1 MAIPDEQT
9 SELIAAL
16 KELVEELKI
25 DRTRFQ
31 TTQNQAGSEDSE
43 ARRRMENI
51 VPTARTT
58 KEPNQVVR
66 AAPEILI
73 AGYSTQAIHQQQA
86 ISRDDDE
93 WLEKEEKKGKGWL
106 EKIFSPGMLLLLGGL
121 AALVTGV
128 LSFKDDIAD
137 FLGDLGSG
145 GFEKIKNLML
155 DTLDLRRIP
164 IVGGIISFVD
174 SYQAFQKGEWGI
186 GLGHL
191 FSGLVNTVG
200 WAVLG
205 PFAGVLSWGIDML
218 VSFLEGEG
226 EGASSEDVVQDTGF
240 DIWENI
246 GRPMW
251 DFLAPI
257 LKFIPIIG
265 SFVWFA
271 EAKTAFSSGGI
282 DGFATGLLSLF
293 GGLVVNFPLFGQLA
307 SAGVQVLIGII
318 KGEDKQPDPEKGWN
332 IIDDLAMPMYNSLK
346 PVIRYIPVI
355 GSFIYAAE
363 AVNSFANKKWA
374 VGLLQFANSIAVM
387 FPWMGTAIA
396 AGVQVMISLFDTE
409 DAKEPIVAKSRKGFF
424 ARMSDGILDTARK
437 WWGKLGNG
445 WLGKATKWTMR
456 KLFPKWADMLDESGS
471 TAISDDQEM
480 LGQMDLEM
488 SSASNTVTKPD
499 NSLAFT
505 DSELNKMTTSSLY
518 ALLKYSNWGDR
529 DSARINAAILRQGAD
544 PDRDLG
550 LSDDIKTGKKNADAK
565 KPKTLANSVL
575 DVFSTFDKFLEQW
588 TGQTTEDQNKE
599 QTEKDEQKTVEQ
611 SKLENQREIIRLQ
624 RELNDNIVTS
634 IREGGN
640 TINNS
645 PVYSTTVGSPPNS
658 TISASRNRFATQHG
672 RK

>member
-1 MAIPDEQT
+1 MAMTDEQT
-9 SELIAAL
+9 SELIASL
-16 KELVEELKI
+16 KELVEELKL
-25 DRTRFQ
+25 DRSRFQ
-31 TTQNQAGSEDSE
+31 TPQNQSGEEDSE
-43 ARRRMENI
+43 TRRRMENI
-51 VPTARTT
+51 VPTAKTAE
-58 KEPNQVVR
+58 EPNQVVKKV
-66 AAPEILI
+66 PEVSIS
-73 AGYSTQAIHQQQA
+73 GYSTQAIQQQQA
-86 ISRDDDE
+86 LARDDGE

-155 DTLDLRRIP
+155 ETLDLRRIP

-174 SYQAFQKGEWGI
+174 SYQAFQEGKWGI
-186 GLGHL
+186 ALGHL

-205 PFAGVLSWGIDML
+205 PFAGILSWGIDML

-226 EGASSEDVVQDTGF
+226 EGASPGDVAEDTGF

-271 EAKTAFSSGGI
+271 EAKTAFDSGGV
-282 DGFATGLLSLF
+282 DGFAVGLLSLF
-293 GGLVVNFPLFGQLA
+293 GGLAVNFPAFGTLA
-307 SAGVQVLIGII
+307 NVGVQLLIGII
-318 KGEDKQPDPEKGWN
+318 KGEDEQPDAEKGWN
-332 IIDDLAMPMYNSLK
+332 IIDDLAMPMYNFLK
-346 PVIRYIPVI
+346 PIIRYIPVV

-374 VGLLQFANSIAVM
+374 IGLLQIANAVAVM
-387 FPWMGTAIA
+387 FPWIGTAIA

-409 DAKEPIVAKSRKGFF
+409 DAKEPVAAKSKKGFF

-456 KLFPKWADMLDESGS
+456 KLFPQWADMLDQSGS
-471 TAISDDQEM
+471 TAAADEQEM

-488 SSASNTVTKPD
+488 VNASNTVTKPD

-518 ALLKYSNWGDR
+518 ALLKYSNWGAR
-529 DSARINAAILRQGAD
+529 DSDRINAAILRQGSD

-550 LSDDIKTGKKNADAK
+550 LSDDIKTGKANADAK

-611 SKLENQREIIRLQ
+611 TKLENQREIIRLQ
-624 RELNDNIVTS
+624 GELNDNIITS

-645 PVYSTTVGSPPNS
+645 PVYSTSVGSPPSS
-658 TISASRNRFATQHG
+658 TISDSRNRFTSQYG

>member
-205 PFAGVLSWGIDML
+205 PFAGVLSWGIDKSNEARQSQM
-218 VSFLEGEG
+218 VCWYNLEFWTY
-226 EGASSEDVVQDTGF
+226 S
-240 DIWENI
+240 
-246 GRPMW
+246 
-251 DFLAPI
+251 
-257 LKFIPIIG
+257 
-265 SFVWFA
+265 
-271 EAKTAFSSGGI
+271 
-282 DGFATGLLSLF
+282 
-293 GGLVVNFPLFGQLA
+293 
-307 SAGVQVLIGII
+307 
-318 KGEDKQPDPEKGWN
+318 
-332 IIDDLAMPMYNSLK
+332 
-346 PVIRYIPVI
+346 RY
-355 GSFIYAAE
+355 
-363 AVNSFANKKWA
+363 
-374 VGLLQFANSIAVM
+374 L
-387 FPWMGTAIA
+387 
-396 AGVQVMISLFDTE
+396 
-409 DAKEPIVAKSRKGFF
+409 
-424 ARMSDGILDTARK
+424 
-437 WWGKLGNG
+437 
-445 WLGKATKWTMR
+445 
-456 KLFPKWADMLDESGS
+456 SGS
-471 TAISDDQEM
+471 
-480 LGQMDLEM
+480 L
-488 SSASNTVTKPD
+488 
-499 NSLAFT
+499 
-505 DSELNKMTTSSLY
+505 
-518 ALLKYSNWGDR
+518 
-529 DSARINAAILRQGAD
+529 ILPGFID
-544 PDRDLG
+544 
-550 LSDDIKTGKKNADAK
+550 
-565 KPKTLANSVL
+565 
-575 DVFSTFDKFLEQW
+575 F
-588 TGQTTEDQNKE
+588 
-599 QTEKDEQKTVEQ
+599 
-611 SKLENQREIIRLQ
+611 
-624 RELNDNIVTS
+624 
-634 IREGGN
+634 
-640 TINNS
+640 
-645 PVYSTTVGSPPNS
+645 
-658 TISASRNRFATQHG
+658 
-672 RK
+672 